1 MMKTPILILALF
13 LRPAVGLIAA
23 DTPSSVD
30 PVKVKFDLLVTKHMV
45 VNIKINGKGPYRVI
59 FDTGAPISLLST
71 KAAKAAGVV
80 EKNGRTPAFSL
91 FGPVSLNEI
100 KNFELGDLRASA
112 VPVVVMDHPTVKI
125 ISEILG
131 PIEGIIG
138 FPFFARYKMTLDYKA
153 KEMTFVPNGFV
164 PTDVIQAMMNAV
176 MSAQNPTPKYVAPTG
191 MWGILL
197 EKKDGDDESGITIKE
212 VLPDSAAAKAGLQTG
227 DRLLTLDDR
236 WTDSVADCYLAA
248 GFIKTGS
255 EVDVLVKRNGK
266 EITLQVRPTAGL

>member
-1 MMKTPILILALF
+1 MMKYSLILAL
-13 LRPAVGLIAA
+13 LLGPAAGLLFA
-23 DTPSSVD
+23 DKPSAE
-30 PVKVKFDLLVTKHMV
+30 PVKVPFDLLITKHMV

-71 KAAKAAGVV
+71 KAAKAAGVID
-80 EKNGRTPAFSL
+80 KNGGNSAFSL
-91 FGPVSLNEI
+91 FGPVSQNEI
-100 KNFELGDLRASA
+100 KSFELGDLKAKA

-176 MSAQNPTPKYVAPTG
+176 MSAQNPTPKYVGPTG

-197 EKKDGDDESGITIKE
+197 EKKDGDDEFGVTIKE
-212 VLPDSAAAKAGLQTG
+212 VLAGSAAAKAGLQSG

-236 WTDSVADCYLAA
+236 WTDTLTDCYLAA
-248 GFIKTGS
+248 SFVKAGT
-255 EVDVLVKRNGK
+255 EVEVAVKRNGK
-266 EITLQVRPTAGL
+266 DMTVMVKPLAGL